1 MRLED
6 ILEIGEAGPL
16 PLVGIG
22 LFTFAAPYFVPSLR
36 PQMAGLLKASAKL
49 FLEAELGADN
59 ELTDRLVDASVDCL
73 MRIVPHGTDDE
84 RRRRADHQLDH
95 FFSKAR
101 AASHRRGHGHDDAR
115 RRYHK
120 HLSKMERA
128 LKSKREGARPEHR
141 QAFDHAMHRV
151 SNERR
156 AIEAKHQPESPR
168 ATSKSRKYAKKG

>member
-6 ILEIGEAGPL
+6 ILEIGETGPL
-16 PLVGIG
+16 PFVGIG
-22 LFTFAAPYFVPSLR
+22 LVTVAAPYLLPSLR
-36 PQMAGLLKASAKL
+36 PQMGWLLKASAKL
-49 FLEAELGADN
+49 FLEAQLGADD

-73 MRIVPHGTDDE
+73 MRIVPLGTEDE

-95 FFSKAR
+95 FFAKAR

-128 LKSKREGARPEHR
+128 LKSKRERARPEHKG
-141 QAFDHAMHRV
+141 AFDHAIHRV

-156 AIEAKHQPESPR
+156 AIEAKDQHESPR
-168 ATSKSRKYAKKG
+168 AASRSREHAKKR